1 MAVKTILTVDDSLI
15 AHQIIESI
23 MKEAEGYEVVGHAL
37 DGAQALKLYA
47 ELRPDIVLLDIIM
60 PDKDG
65 LETLA
70 ELLEYDADAK
80 VVMASSYGTVTAVE
94 RAMEIG
100 AKGFVQK
107 PYEPDALLR
116 LLDEKT

>member
-1 MAVKTILTVDDSLI
+1 MAVKTILTVDDSLVV
-15 AHQIIESI
+15 HQIVEAM

-70 ELLEYDADAK
+70 ELLELDTNAK
-80 VVMASSYGTVTAVE
+80 VIMASSHGTVNAVE
-94 RAMEIG
+94 QALEVG

-107 PYEPDALLR
+107 PYEPDALLK

>member
-15 AHQIIESI
+15 VHQIVEAM

-37 DGAQALKLYA
+37 DGAQALELYA

-65 LETLA
+65 LETLT
-70 ELLEYDADAK
+70 ELLEHDASAT
-80 VVMASSYGTVTAVE
+80 VIMASSYGTVNAVDE
-94 RAMEIG
+94 AMEIG

>member
-1 MAVKTILTVDDSLI
+1 MAVKTVLTVDDSLI
-15 AHQIIESI
+15 VHQIIEAI

-37 DGAQALKLYA
+37 DGAQALELYA

-70 ELLEYDADAK
+70 ELLEYDANAK
-80 VVMASSYGTVTAVE
+80 VIMTSSYGTVAAVDQ
-94 RAMEIG
+94 ALEIG
-100 AKGFVQK
+100 AKGFVLK
-107 PYEPDALLR
+107 PYEPDALVR
-116 LLDEKT
+116 VLDEKT